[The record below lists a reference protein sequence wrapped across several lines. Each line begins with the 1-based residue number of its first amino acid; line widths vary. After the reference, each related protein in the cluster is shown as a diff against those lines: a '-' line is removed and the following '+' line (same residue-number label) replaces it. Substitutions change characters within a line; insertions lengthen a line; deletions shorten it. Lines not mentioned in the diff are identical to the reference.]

1 MINESPSRPPRG
13 EEMIGCFQTLGS
25 ETRDI
30 CSHGNPKNKL
40 RVGDPEYELP
50 QERECSG
57 ALQLSDYWE
66 WRVAA
71 NISRRCRLAKNT
83 IPDNDKVMPYR

>member
-30 CSHGNPKNKL
+30 NYHKRGDVPVLCTLAIIGNGGL
-40 RVGDPEYELP
+40 LQIFR
-50 QERECSG
+50 G
-57 ALQLSDYWE
+57 A
-66 WRVAA
+66 AA
-71 NISRRCRLAKNT
+71 WQKIRFQTMIK
-83 IPDNDKVMPYR
+83 